1 MNTLKAKAISEIRST
16 IATLSAHQH
25 NEPNSEFADRIE
37 GLQVLLGELE
47 AEEVSKGTPT
57 YQEIEDFAET
67 FMMPGQVANKEI
79 KEASIKSAQWAIS
92 LQPEWMSISERLP
105 DLDQK
110 VSVLINGK
118 SDFAIYGEDI
128 NGVMCFTGL
137 DFQYDFANENCPTH
151 WTELP
156 QPPTK

>member
-16 IATLSAHQH
+16 IATLTAH
-25 NEPNSEFADRIE
+25 PEFADRIE

-79 KEASIKSAQWAIS
+79 KEAAIKSAQWAIS
-92 LQPEWMSISERLP
+92 LQPEWVACKHKDSIPNGHYMFL
-105 DLDQK
+105 LD
-110 VSVLINGK
+110 NG
-118 SDFAIYGEDI
+118 SIYGNSYYHVTEEAVPYTFAIGYYKIEI
-128 NGVMCFTGL
+128 
-137 DFQYDFANENCPTH
+137 
-151 WTELP
+151 P

>member
-16 IATLSAHQH
+16 IATLTAHP
-25 NEPNSEFADRIE
+25 ECADRIE

-92 LQPEWMSISERLP
+92 LQPEWVAISSANALP
-105 DLDQK
+105 TENGLYWVLRKGFTVPMYKEVFNDLNK
-110 VSVLINGK
+110 
-118 SDFAIYGEDI
+118 DFWIHTYSHYVQI
-128 NGVMCFTGL
+128 VK
-137 DFQYDFANENCPTH
+137 
-151 WTELP
+151 P